1 MAGILPDTSILPAVL
16 PVQDMASKAEKHS
29 FRLKLR
35 AAFRSKSFDHFLTSI
50 IVIFALTLALLSY
63 LEAQAEPNK
72 ALVHALRVLDISIF
86 SAFCAEL
93 VLKIY
98 AFRGK
103 FFTHGWNLFDF
114 FVIIISIIG
123 MAASISTFRAIR
135 VLRTLRIVTN
145 IPSMRKVIESFLR
158 SLPGIASV
166 LMVMF
171 LMIFVFALIGQNLY
185 SAVAPELFGS
195 LHKSA
200 FTLFTVLTLEGW
212 PDVSRSVMAELPSA
226 WVYFV
231 SFIAINS
238 FVVLNLMIAVII
250 DAMHKDNDKEAE
262 EEREDILFEIQALR
276 RELAVYRAQEK
287 TAP

>member
-1 MAGILPDTSILPAVL
+1 MAELLSDATAVSAPEGDCDADL
-16 PVQDMASKAEKHS
+16 QG
-29 FRLKLR
+29 FRLKLC
-35 AAFRSKSFDHFLTSI
+35 AAFQSKSFDFFLTSL
-50 IVIFALTLALLSY
+50 IVVFAITLALLSY
-63 LEAQAEPNK
+63 LEGQAEPNMMLIGALK
-72 ALVHALRVLDISIF
+72 AIDIAIF

-103 FFTHGWNLFDF
+103 FFTHGWNMFDLS
-114 FVIIISIIG
+114 VIIISIIG
-123 MAASISTFRAIR
+123 MAASITTFRSIR

-145 IPSMRKVIESFLR
+145 IPSMRAVIESFLR
-158 SLPGIASV
+158 SIPGIASV
-166 LMVMF
+166 VMVMV

-185 SAVAPELFGS
+185 SDVSSELFGS
-195 LHKSA
+195 LHRSA

-212 PDVSRSVMAELPSA
+212 PDVSRTVMAEVPSA
-226 WVYFV
+226 WIYFV

-250 DAMHKDNDKEAE
+250 DAMHKEYDEDAE
-262 EEREDILFEIQALR
+262 EDREDILFEIKELR
-276 RELAVYRAQEK
+276 RELAEHRRQLK

>member
-1 MAGILPDTSILPAVL
+1 MADLLSDTPIMSAPRHGSES
-16 PVQDMASKAEKHS
+16 DDDG
-29 FRLKLR
+29 FRLKLQS
-35 AAFRSKSFDHFLTSI
+35 AFKSKLFDKFLTTI
-50 IVIFALTLALLSY
+50 IVVFAITLAALSY
-63 LEAQAEPNK
+63 LETQASPNK
-72 ALVHALRVLDISIF
+72 SLVLALQVLDISIF

-103 FFTHGWNLFDF
+103 FFTHGWNLFDLA
-114 FVIIISIIG
+114 VILISIIG

-145 IPSMRKVIESFLR
+145 IPSMRMVIESFLR

-166 LMVMF
+166 LMVMV

-185 SAVAPELFGS
+185 CDVSPELFGS
-195 LHKSA
+195 LHLSA

-212 PDVSRSVMAELPSA
+212 PDVSRDVMAQVPSA
-226 WVYFV
+226 WIYFV

-250 DAMHKDNDKEAE
+250 DAMHKEYDDEAE
-262 EEREDILFEIQALR
+262 EEREDILFEVKELR
-276 RELAVYRAQEK
+276 RELAEHREQLKNAQ
-287 TAP
+287 

>member
-1 MAGILPDTSILPAVL
+1 MADLLSDISLLPEELAGVG
-16 PVQDMASKAEKHS
+16 AENVS
-29 FRLKLR
+29 FRKKLR
-35 AAFRSKSFDHFLTSI
+35 DAFRSKSFDQFLTSL
-50 IVIFALTLALLSY
+50 IVIFAVTLALLSY
-63 LEAQAEPNK
+63 LEAQAEPNML
-72 ALVHALRVLDISIF
+72 LVGVLKVLDISIF

-93 VLKIY
+93 LLKIY
-98 AFRGK
+98 AFRGR

-114 FVIIISIIG
+114 TVILISIIG

-135 VLRTLRIVTN
+135 VFRTLRIVTN

-166 LMVMF
+166 LMVMM
-171 LMIFVFALIGQNLY
+171 LMLFVFALIGQNLY
-185 SAVAPELFGS
+185 CDVAPELFGS
-195 LHKSA
+195 LHASA

-212 PDVSRSVMAELPSA
+212 PEVSRSVMEQVPSA

-250 DAMHKDNDKEAE
+250 EAMHKDYDDEAE
-262 EEREDILFEIQALR
+262 EEREDILYEVKELR
-276 RELAVYRAQEK
+276 RELAEFRTQQNASNSGD
-287 TAP
+287 

>member
-1 MAGILPDTSILPAVL
+1 MADLLSDTSMMSAPRHEREG
-16 PVQDMASKAEKHS
+16 DHDG
-29 FRLKLR
+29 FRLKLQS
-35 AAFRSKSFDHFLTSI
+35 AFKSKLFDKFLTTI
-50 IVIFALTLALLSY
+50 IVIFAITLAALSY
-63 LEAQAEPNK
+63 LETQVSPNK
-72 ALVHALRVLDISIF
+72 TLVLVLQVLDISIF

-98 AFRGK
+98 AFRSK
-103 FFTHGWNLFDF
+103 FFTHDWNLFDLA
-114 FVIIISIIG
+114 VILISIIG

-145 IPSMRKVIESFLR
+145 IPSMRMVIESFLR

-166 LMVMF
+166 LMVMV

-185 SAVAPELFGS
+185 CDVSPELFGS
-195 LHKSA
+195 LHLSA

-212 PDVSRSVMAELPSA
+212 PDVSREVMAQVPSA
-226 WVYFV
+226 WIYFV

-250 DAMHKDNDKEAE
+250 DAMHKEYDDEAE
-262 EEREDILFEIQALR
+262 EEREDILFEVKELR
-276 RELAVYRAQEK
+276 RELAEHREQLKNAQ
-287 TAP
+287 

>member
-1 MAGILPDTSILPAVL
+1 MADIVSGSSILSEMDSEGGTQSSGFQAML
-16 PVQDMASKAEKHS
+16 EES
-29 FRLKLR
+29 FK
-35 AAFRSKSFDHFLTSI
+35 SKSFDKFLTSL
-50 IVIFALTLALLSY
+50 IVIFAITLALLSY

-72 ALVHALRVLDISIF
+72 LLVGMLNIIDTSIF
-86 SAFCAEL
+86 SIFCAEM

-98 AFRGK
+98 AFRGR

-114 FVIIISIIG
+114 FVVLISIIG

-166 LMVMF
+166 IMVMV

-185 SAVAPELFGS
+185 SDVAPDLFGN
-195 LHKSA
+195 LHRSA

-212 PDVSRSVMAELPSA
+212 PDVSRSVMEEVPSA

-250 DAMHKDNDKEAE
+250 EAMHKDYDEEAE
-262 EEREDILFEIQALR
+262 EEREDILFEVKELR
-276 RELAVYRAQEK
+276 RELAEFREQKKAL
-287 TAP
+287 

>member
-1 MAGILPDTSILPAVL
+1 MASIVSDKLL
-16 PVQDMASKAEKHS
+16 MPVQNKAQVTESSS
-29 FRLKLR
+29 FQLKLR
-35 AAFRSKSFDHFLTSI
+35 EAFQSKLFDAFLTTLI
-50 IVIFALTLALLSY
+50 ITFAITLALLSY

-72 ALVHALRVLDISIF
+72 LLILSLKVLDISIF
-86 SAFCAEL
+86 STFCAEL

-103 FFTHGWNLFDF
+103 FFTYGWNQFDL
-114 FVIIISIIG
+114 FVILISIVG
-123 MAASISTFRAIR
+123 MAASITMFRSFR
-135 VLRTLRIVTN
+135 VLRTLRVVTN

-166 LMVMF
+166 LMVMI

-185 SAVAPELFGS
+185 SEVSQELFGS
-195 LHKSA
+195 LHRSA

-212 PDVSRSVMAELPSA
+212 PDVSRSVMTEVPSA
-226 WVYFV
+226 WIYFV

-250 DAMHKDNDKEAE
+250 DAMHKDYDDEAE
-262 EEREDILFEIQALR
+262 EEREDILFEIKELR
-276 RELAVYRAQEK
+276 RELAEFRAIQK
-287 TAP
+287 PAP